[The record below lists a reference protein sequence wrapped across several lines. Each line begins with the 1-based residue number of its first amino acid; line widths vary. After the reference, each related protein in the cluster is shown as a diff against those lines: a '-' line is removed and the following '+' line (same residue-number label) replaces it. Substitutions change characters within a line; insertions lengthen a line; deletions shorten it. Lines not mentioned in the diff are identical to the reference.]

1 MSTYRVNA
9 RDVFSFQETV
19 KDKDLVTS
27 PAASKGDRY
36 IVAGIGGQWSAFA
49 VNDIVFCNT
58 AGEAGTALW
67 TKITPTEGYICWVDD
82 ENEYYK
88 FDGANWSEYLGKTGP
103 TGPQGTQGTT
113 GPTGLQGAQGAT
125 GKTGTTGVQGPTG
138 TTGLQGETGPT
149 GPQGVTGQTGPT
161 GVIYEWE
168 GTWDSEVE
176 YAANDCVEYN
186 GSGYIALQTGTNK
199 NPETE
204 TAYWD
209 LFVKKGQT
217 GPTGVQGPTG
227 PQGVTGPTGLQ
238 GTQGVQGETGVTG
251 PQGKTG
257 TTGPTGVQGHTGV
270 QGETG
275 PTGPQGTQGVTGA
288 TGATGKTGP
297 QGPSGPSAVYDP
309 DYKAL
314 IITAN

>member
-19 KDKDLVTS
+19 KDKDLTTS
-27 PAASKGDRY
+27 PAAAKGDRY
-36 IVAGIGGQWSAFA
+36 IIAGTGGQWSAFA
-49 VNDIVFCNT
+49 INDIVYCNT
-58 AGEAGTALW
+58 AGAAGEALW

-88 FDGANWSEYLGKTGP
+88 FDGANWSEYLGKTG
-103 TGPQGTQGTT
+103 
-113 GPTGLQGAQGAT
+113 L
-125 GKTGTTGVQGPTG
+125 
-138 TTGLQGETGPT
+138 
-149 GPQGVTGQTGPT
+149 
-161 GVIYEWE
+161 
-168 GTWDSEVE
+168 
-176 YAANDCVEYN
+176 
-186 GSGYIALQTGTNK
+186 ALQTGTNK